1 MVFFVSKN
9 DPEVKGMIKTCLLG
23 LGRTGKVVAEE
34 LLSSREFDLVSV
46 IARPTSK
53 KINRS
58 LREIANLN
66 SDLVVASSDSLAEEI
81 RKKKFTVAIDF
92 STAEAC
98 LQNAEILAENGVHMV
113 IGTTGFNK
121 MQIYELKNLTQY
133 FKTGLVFAP
142 NISVGINVLLFVAKY
157 LAKMLPDYDVEI
169 LESHHRNKVDS
180 PSGTAIK
187 IASEIHNVKGTKDKD
202 KRNVFGRKGM
212 TQRETSE
219 IGIHA
224 IRAGGITGVHQ
235 VLFAGEHDEIEITH
249 RSYSRKV
256 FAAGALTAAKFIAK
270 RKGFYFME
278 EVLSFEEKE
287 EAERIEGSA

>member
-1 MVFFVSKN
+1 
-9 DPEVKGMIKTCLLG
+9 MIKTCLLG

-34 LLSSREFDLVSV
+34 LLSFREFDLVSV
-46 IARPTSK
+46 ISRPTSK
-53 KINRS
+53 KVNRT
-58 LREIANLN
+58 LRELVNID
-66 SDLVVASSDSLAEEI
+66 SELVVSSSDALVEEI

-92 STAEAC
+92 STPEAC
-98 LQNAEILAENGVHMV
+98 LKNAEILAEHGVHMV
-113 IGTTGFNK
+113 VGTTGFNK
-121 MQIYELKNLTQY
+121 IQIYELKNLVQY

-142 NISVGINVLLFVAKY
+142 NISVGINALLFVSKH
-157 LAKMLPDYDVEI
+157 LAKMVPDYDVEI
-169 LESHHRNKVDS
+169 MESHHRNKADS

-187 IASEIHNVKGTKDKD
+187 IAAEIHNVKGIKDKD
-202 KRNVFGRKGM
+202 KRNVFGRKGA

-235 VLFAGEHDEIEITH
+235 VLFAGEYDEIEIIH

-256 FAAGALTAAKFIAK
+256 FAAGALTAAKFISK
-270 RKGFYFME
+270 RKGFYSME
-278 EVLSFEEKE
+278 EVLSYEEKD

>member
-1 MVFFVSKN
+1 
-9 DPEVKGMIKTCLLG
+9 MIKTCLLG
-23 LGRTGKVVAEE
+23 LGRTGKVVAAE

-46 IARPTSK
+46 IARPNSK
-53 KINRS
+53 KVNRS
-58 LREIANLN
+58 LRELAKID
-66 SDLVVASSDSLAEEI
+66 SDLRVSSSDSLVEEI

-98 LQNAEILAENGVHMV
+98 MKNVEALAENGVHVV

-121 MQIYELKNLTQY
+121 IQIYELKRIVQLY
-133 FKTGLVFAP
+133 KTGLVYAP
-142 NISVGINVLLFVAKY
+142 NISVGINALLFVAKY
-157 LAKMLPDYDVEI
+157 LAKMVPDYDVEI
-169 LESHHRNKVDS
+169 MESHHRNKADS

-187 IASEIHNVKGTKDKD
+187 LATEIHKVRGINEKE

-212 TQRETSE
+212 TQREVSE

-235 VLFAGEHDEIEITH
+235 VLFAGEHDEIEIIH

-256 FAAGALTAAKFIAK
+256 FASGALMAAKFIST
-270 RKGFYFME
+270 RRGFFSME
-278 EVLSFEEKE
+278 EVLSYDETDES
-287 EAERIEGSA
+287 ERIEGSA

>member
-1 MVFFVSKN
+1 
-9 DPEVKGMIKTCLLG
+9 MIKTCLLG

-53 KINRS
+53 KVNRT
-58 LREIANLN
+58 LRELVNVD
-66 SDLVVASSDSLAEEI
+66 SELVVSSSDSLVEEI

-98 LQNAEILAENGVHMV
+98 LKNAEILMEHGVHMV
-113 IGTTGFNK
+113 VGTTGFNK
-121 MQIYELKNLTQY
+121 IQIYELKNLVQY

-142 NISVGINVLLFVAKY
+142 NISVGINALLFVTKY
-157 LAKMLPDYDVEI
+157 LAKMVPDYDVEI
-169 LESHHRNKVDS
+169 MESHHRNKVDS

-187 IASEIHNVKGTKDKD
+187 IAAEIHHVKGIKDKD
-202 KRNVFGRKGM
+202 KRNVFGRKGT
-212 TQRETSE
+212 TQREASE

-235 VLFAGEHDEIEITH
+235 VLFAGEYDEIEIIH

-256 FAAGALTAAKFIAK
+256 FALGALTAAKFISK
-270 RKGFYFME
+270 RKGFYSME
-278 EVLSFEEKE
+278 EVLSYEEKDQ
-287 EAERIEGSA
+287 AEPIEGSA